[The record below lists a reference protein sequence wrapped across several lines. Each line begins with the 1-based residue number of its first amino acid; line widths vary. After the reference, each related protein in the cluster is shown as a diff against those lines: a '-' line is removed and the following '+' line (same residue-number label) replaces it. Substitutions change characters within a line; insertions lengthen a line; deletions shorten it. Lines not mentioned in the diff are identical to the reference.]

1 MTRAK
6 RFFIA
11 NLMLGGNLV
20 ANLLGVALMAAL
32 DRWAYMIRL
41 PRTPEIMWL
50 IIIYDIFSFAVG
62 MGVLLTWERPIRA
75 HLADIAQGRES
86 SPALSKLA
94 RRRLLNEPWLA
105 MGLNLSLWGLA
116 ALVFPLVLSRLPVLL
131 HLAGVMA
138 LRSLFVG
145 AITVTTAFFLLEHFL
160 QHRLAPVFF
169 PGGGLSRVGGA
180 WRIRIGV
187 RMAGLLLG
195 ACMVPFL
202 AIIFTIRGS
211 VRLVAV
217 GALPPAEVLGD
228 LQAAVVV
235 LCLIFMANAVGLAAL
250 VTVNMVRPLREI
262 VRGLS
267 KVRGGHFDSR
277 VQVMANDEIGYTAD
291 MINQMTEGLAERERI
306 KDAFGLYV
314 SQQVRDEILAGRIPL
329 DGEVKQVTMLFS
341 DLRNFT
347 PLVEATPP
355 KEVVAMLNGYFQHMA
370 AAIEEH
376 GGLVLQYVGDEIEA
390 VFGAPL
396 ALADHPRHALA
407 AALAMRRRLAAYNAR
422 LIATGR
428 TPLRH
433 GIGIHSGPALAAN
446 IGGGGRLSYALVG
459 DTVNLAAR
467 LEDLTKAMGRD
478 ILVSGATAAAL
489 GQGVAL
495 EHLQATTVRG
505 RSQPVEVF
513 AVP

>member
-1 MTRAK
+1 MM
-6 RFFIA
+6 ISGNLLA
-11 NLMLGGNLV
+11 NLM
-20 ANLLGVALMAAL
+20 GVALMGAL

-41 PRTPEIMWL
+41 PLTADVVWL
-50 IIIYDIFSFAVG
+50 LVCYDIFAFAVG
-62 MGVLLTWERPIRA
+62 LGVLLIWERPIRA
-75 HLADIAQGRES
+75 HLADLAQGRQS
-86 SPALSKLA
+86 APALKKLA
-94 RRRLLNEPWLA
+94 QRRLLNEPWMAVCLDLA
-105 MGLNLSLWGLA
+105 LWSLA
-116 ALVFPLVLSRLPVLL
+116 ALVLPLLMAHLPVML

-145 AITVTTAFFLLEHFL
+145 LIIATTAFFLLEHFL
-160 QHRLAPVFF
+160 QHRLAPVVF
-169 PGGGLSRVGGA
+169 PQGGLSRVRGG

-187 RMAGLLLG
+187 RIGGLLLG
-195 ACMVPFL
+195 ACMIPFL

-211 VRLVAV
+211 ARLVYG
-217 GALPPAEVLGD
+217 GALPPAEVLTD
-228 LQAAVVV
+228 LQTAVVV
-235 LCLIFMANAVGLAAL
+235 LCLLFMVNAVGLAFL
-250 VTVNMVRPLREI
+250 VTINMVRPLREI
-262 VRGLS
+262 VRVLG
-267 KVRGGHFDSR
+267 KVRGGEFNNR

-329 DGEVKQVTMLFS
+329 DGEIKEVTVLFS
-341 DLRNFT
+341 DLRDFT

-355 KEVVAMLNGYFQHMA
+355 KEVVAVINGYFQHMA

-396 ALADHPRHALA
+396 PLEDHPRHAVE
-407 AALAMRRRLAAYNAR
+407 AALAMRRRLAAYNVR
-422 LIATGR
+422 LIAAGCA
-428 TPLRH
+428 PLRH
-433 GIGIHSGPALAAN
+433 GIGVHSGPALAAN

-467 LEDLTKAMGRD
+467 LEELTKTVGHD
-478 ILVSGATAAAL
+478 IVVSGVTAAAL
-489 GQGVAL
+489 GPGTAL
-495 EHLQATTVRG
+495 ERLSATTVKG
-505 RSQPVEVF
+505 RSQPVEIF

>member
-6 RFFIA
+6 RLFLA
-11 NLMLGGNLV
+11 NLMLLGNLL
-20 ANLLGVALMAAL
+20 ANLMGVALMAAL

-50 IIIYDIFSFAVG
+50 IIIYDLFAFTVG
-62 MGVLLTWERPIRA
+62 IGVLLTWERPIRR
-75 HLADIAQGRES
+75 HLADLAQGRQS
-86 SPALSKLA
+86 SPALKEQA
-94 RRRLLNEPWLA
+94 RRRLLNEPWVA
-105 MGLNLSLWGLA
+105 VGLNLFLWGLA
-116 ALVFPLVLSRLPVLL
+116 TLVFPLVLSRLPVLF
-131 HLAGVMA
+131 HLTGVMA

-145 AITVTTAFFLLEHFL
+145 AITVATAFFLLEHLL
-160 QHRLAPVFF
+160 QHLLAPVFF
-169 PGGGLSRVGGA
+169 PGGGLSRVRGA
-180 WRIRIGV
+180 WRIRIGY

-195 ACMVPFL
+195 ACMIPFL

-211 VRLVAV
+211 ARLVQE
-217 GALPPAEVLGD
+217 GAMPPAEVLGD

-235 LCLIFMANAVGLAAL
+235 LCLLFMVNAVGLASL

-267 KVRGGHFDSR
+267 KVRGGDFGSR

-329 DGEVKQVTMLFS
+329 DGEIKQVTMLFS
-341 DLRNFT
+341 DLRDFT

-355 KEVVAMLNGYFQHMA
+355 KEVVVVINGYFQHMA
-370 AAIEEH
+370 AAVEEH
-376 GGLVLQYVGDEIEA
+376 GGLVLQYIGDEIEA

-396 ALADHPRHALA
+396 ALADHPRHAVEA
-407 AALAMRRRLAAYNAR
+407 ARAMRRRLAAYNAR
-422 LIATGR
+422 LIATGHS
-428 TPLRH
+428 PLRH

-467 LEDLTKAMGRD
+467 LQDMTKVTGRD
-478 ILVSGATAAAL
+478 ILVSGTTAAAL

-495 EHLQATTVRG
+495 ERISATMVKG
-505 RSQPVEVF
+505 RSQPVEIF

>member
-1 MTRAK
+1 LNRSK
-6 RFFIA
+6 RFFLA
-11 NLMLGGNLV
+11 NLVLFGNLL
-20 ANLLGVALMAAL
+20 ANMMGVALMAAL

-50 IIIYDIFSFAVG
+50 IIIYDLFAFAVG
-62 MGVLLTWERPIRA
+62 FGVLLTWERPIRA
-75 HLADIAQGRES
+75 HLADIAQGRAS
-86 SPALSKLA
+86 SPALAQKA
-94 RRRLLNEPWLA
+94 RRRLLNEPWIAVCLDIC
-105 MGLNLSLWGLA
+105 LWWLA
-116 ALVFPLVLSRLPVLL
+116 ALVFPVVLSHLPVPF

-138 LRSLFVG
+138 LRSLFMG
-145 AITVTTAFFLLEHFL
+145 LIIATTAFFLLEHIL

-169 PGGGLSRVGGA
+169 PAGGLSRVRGA

-195 ACMVPFL
+195 ACMIPFL
-202 AIIFTIRGS
+202 AVIFTIRGS
-211 VRLVAV
+211 VRLVEV
-217 GALPPAEVLGD
+217 GNLPPAEILSD
-228 LQAAVVV
+228 LQTAVVV
-235 LCLIFMANAVGLAAL
+235 LCLVFMVNAVGLAAL

-262 VRGLS
+262 VRVLG
-267 KVRGGHFDSR
+267 KVRGGDFGNR

-291 MINQMTEGLAERERI
+291 MINQMTRGLAERERI

-329 DGEVKQVTMLFS
+329 DGEIKQVTMLFC
-341 DLRNFT
+341 DLRDFT

-355 KEVVAMLNGYFQHMA
+355 KEVVMVINGYFQHMA
-370 AAIEEH
+370 TAVEEH
-376 GGLVLQYVGDEIEA
+376 GGLVLQYIGDEIEA

-396 ALADHPRHALA
+396 ALADHPRHALE

-422 LIATGR
+422 LIATGHH
-428 TPLRH
+428 PLRH

-446 IGGGGRLSYALVG
+446 IGGGGRLTYALVG

-467 LEDLTKAMGRD
+467 LQELTKAMGRD
-478 ILVSGATAAAL
+478 ILVSGTTAAAL
-489 GQGVAL
+489 GEGVAL
-495 EHLQATTVRG
+495 DRLRATTVKG

>member
-1 MTRAK
+1 MTSAK
-6 RFFIA
+6 RFLLA
-11 NLMLGGNLV
+11 NLMIGGNLL
-20 ANLLGVALMAAL
+20 ANCLGVLLMGTL

-41 PRTPEIMWL
+41 PRIPEIMWL
-50 IIIYDIFSFAVG
+50 VICYDLFAFTVG
-62 MGVLLTWERPIRA
+62 FGVLLTWERPIRA

-86 SPALSKLA
+86 SPALKKKA
-94 RRRLLNEPWLA
+94 RRRLLNEPWVA
-105 MGLNLSLWGLA
+105 VCLNLFLWCLA
-116 ALVFPLVLSRLPVLL
+116 ALVLPLFMAHMPVML
-131 HLAGVMA
+131 HLAGVIS

-145 AITVTTAFFLLEHFL
+145 AITVTTAFFLLEHLL

-169 PGGGLSRVGGA
+169 PGGGLSRVRGA

-195 ACMVPFL
+195 ACMIPFL
-202 AIIFTIRGS
+202 AIIFTIQGS
-211 VRLVAV
+211 ARLVAV
-217 GALPPAEVLGD
+217 GALPPMEVLTD
-228 LQAAVVV
+228 LQTAVVV
-235 LCLIFMANAVGLAAL
+235 LCLLFMVNAVGLAAL

-262 VRGLS
+262 VRVLG
-267 KVRGGHFDSR
+267 KVRHGDFSNQ

-314 SQQVRDEILAGRIPL
+314 SEQVRDEILAGRIPL
-329 DGEVKQVTMLFS
+329 DGEIKEVTMIFA

-347 PLVEATPP
+347 TLAETTPP
-355 KEVVAMLNGYFQHMA
+355 KEVVMVINGYFQHMA
-370 AAIEEH
+370 TAVEENS
-376 GGLVLQYVGDEIEA
+376 GLVLQYIGDEIEA

-396 ALADHPRHALA
+396 ALEGHPRHALE

-422 LIATGR
+422 LIAAGHA
-428 TPLRH
+428 PLRH

-446 IGGGGRLSYALVG
+446 IGGGGRLTYALVG

-467 LEDLTKAMGRD
+467 LQELTKVMGHD
-478 ILVSGATAAAL
+478 ILMSGATAAAL
-489 GQGVAL
+489 GEGVAL
-495 EHLQATTVRG
+495 ERMSATRVKG
-505 RSQPVEVF
+505 RSQPVEIF